1 MKLLYMLI
9 FTIVLTNT
17 FSEKVYTK
25 AELSILSGS
34 VLIKKKEI
42 DGVLRYSRNVSVHL
56 DDDIQTSRDFRGFL
70 ILENGSRLS
79 LEWGKLY
86 RWRKQGFFLIEKNRW
101 LRLGE
106 LRESSYQNKRSVS
119 SGTIGEVFVRGKVDI
134 TRPKEFQ
141 HRRLSGKFS
150 LVKGDII
157 EVLGSSQVGIE
168 MVDGAKIELGKG
180 TIIEVSEYGLYL
192 RIGFVS
198 VLGDKAQN
206 FEVLTS
212 DLSIMGRTDDYQ
224 FEVVKQDRTQV
235 RNLRGVSKVVEK
247 SSSKIKFLKPRM
259 QIVSNPRKKD
269 GDLKEIGHEEDTL
282 LSPENIKDYARK
294 DPVVEDLTPTQ
305 LEHKRIYDDI
315 QLQLKGEFKDK
326 PIKVRNRDVAGKKYL
341 KEIKEMSDENWKN
354 RKWSLDKR
362 QKVTPVDP
370 NDFVKEAG
378 IDANDFETR
387 RDQKYFRERN
397 LSSSIRSRLKN
408 EIGQRRAQG
417 QSVTNGSGEVR
428 SSARIIELR
437 DSLNQKKLNQS
448 KILNEKN
455 RLDRQKNDIDRKV
468 ALATTAEERAAL
480 NILKREVVVRLNRIT
495 SDSRNI
501 ALIISQLSKELIR
514 EKQTFNTRVSSE
526 SEFENR
532 ARRLVQ

>member
-1 MKLLYMLI
+1 MAY
-9 FTIVLTNT
+9 
-17 FSEKVYTK
+17 SDKVYTK

-34 VLIKKKEI
+34 ILLKKKEI

-70 ILENGSRLS
+70 ILENGSRIT

-106 LRESSYQNKRSVS
+106 LRESSYQSKGAVS

-150 LVKGDII
+150 LVKGDIL
-157 EVLGSSQVGIE
+157 EVLGESQVGLK
-168 MVDGAKIELGKG
+168 MVDGAKIELGKE
-180 TIIEVSEYGLYL
+180 TIVEVSEYGLYL
-192 RIGFVS
+192 RSGFVS
-198 VLGDKAQN
+198 VLGDQAQS
-206 FEVLTS
+206 FEVLTK
-212 DLSIMGRTDDYQ
+212 DLAVMGRTDDYQ
-224 FEVVKQDRTQV
+224 FEVVKNNRTHV
-235 RNLRGVSKVVEK
+235 RNLRGVTKVVEK
-247 SSSKIKFLKPRM
+247 SSSKVKFLKPRM
-259 QIVSNPRKKD
+259 EITSNPRKGD
-269 GDLKEIGHEEDTL
+269 GDVRETASKQESL
-282 LSPENIKDYARK
+282 LSPEHIEDYARK
-294 DPVVEDLTPTQ
+294 APVVKNLTPTE
-305 LEHKRIYDDI
+305 LEHQRIYNDI
-315 QLQLKGEFKDK
+315 QLQLKGDFKEEL
-326 PIKVRNRDVAGKKYL
+326 PQNRNMDVAGKKYL
-341 KEIKEMSDENWKN
+341 KRLKELSDENWAN

-362 QKVTPVDP
+362 QKVTPIEP
-370 NDFVKEAG
+370 NDFVKEPG
-378 IDANDFETR
+378 IDANDFETK

-408 EIGQRRAQG
+408 EIIQRRAQG
-417 QSVTNGSGEVR
+417 QSVTNGAGEVR

-437 DSLNQKKLNQS
+437 DTLNRKKLNQS

-455 RLDRQKNDIDRKV
+455 RLDRQKSDIDRKV
-468 ALATTAEERAAL
+468 ALATTSEERAAL

-514 EKQTFNTRVSSE
+514 EKRTFNTRISTE